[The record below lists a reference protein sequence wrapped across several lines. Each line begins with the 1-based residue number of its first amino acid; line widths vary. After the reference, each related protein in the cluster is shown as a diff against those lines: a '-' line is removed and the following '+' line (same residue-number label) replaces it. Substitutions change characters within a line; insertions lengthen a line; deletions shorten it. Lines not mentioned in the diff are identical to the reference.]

1 MAAMTRLAKIWVL
14 VAVTTTLP
22 AVAIATDL
30 KVTPAPKPAAPIS
43 ASPLAPPEPACL
55 EWTDGCRTCQRSPA
69 GETSCSNVGI
79 ACAQQA
85 PRCTRR

>member
-43 ASPLAPPEPACL
+43 ASPL
-55 EWTDGCRTCQRSPA
+55 EWTDGCRTCQKSSA
-69 GETSCSNVGI
+69 GEVSCSNVGI